1 MIKHIEEGL
10 DHKNLRE
17 VTTKY
22 NSNHRK
28 HKYELVK
35 EPKKQVNITFIDKKL
50 AFKVIMGCRTTSAH
64 KFRTILV
71 FKQYIV
77 ILTK

>member
-50 AFKVIMGCRTTSAH
+50 AFKVIWVVEQH
-64 KFRTILV
+64 QHINLE
-71 FKQYIV
+71 QY
-77 ILTK
+77 